1 MSNSEVGPLDR
12 FITTRVP
19 TLAGW
24 GDDSLWR
31 IRALGVVSRVYGI
44 IAIGLLIGALA
55 IGGGPPSLALSF
67 MSLPFLVGS
76 GVTASLQAW
85 FKRLAGATTAHP
97 ITLSPEA
104 KELVRTLMTHL
115 AGKSLRWRGTDHS
128 VIRIA
133 HGRRS
138 EDLLSPDAF
147 SLLES
152 AAHEANRIYGVLAGK
167 GSSANATL
175 ARLEPAISCAA
186 DETMAEMLDLA
197 ARSERYPEN
206 GAQFGAQGKRRID
219 ELKALAD
226 QVERLQATVDSAAT
240 DAPQVSHIQAVLK
253 ELHADAQAREELQ
266 QTVSTT
272 ETEAPQVTVAYR
284 RILRRE
290 WPSSVVRL
298 SKPAITEF
306 RTRDDNNGDRSG
318 CGGRSS
324 DARAPRPVAGTL
336 AR

>member
-1 MSNSEVGPLDR
+1 MSISEVGPLDR

-19 TLAGW
+19 ALAGW

-31 IRALGVVSRVYGI
+31 IRTLGIVSRVHGI

-76 GVTASLQAW
+76 GVTASLRAW
-85 FKRLAGATTAHP
+85 FKRLAGSAAAHP
-97 ITLSPEA
+97 ITLSPAA

-115 AGKSLRWRGTDHS
+115 AGTSLRWRGTDQS

-133 HGRRS
+133 HGQRS
-138 EDLLSPDAF
+138 EDLLSPDTF

-152 AAHEANRIYGVLAGK
+152 AAHEANRIYGALAGE

-175 ARLEPAISCAA
+175 VRLEAAIYCAA
-186 DETMAEMLDLA
+186 DETMAEMQEFA
-197 ARSERYPEN
+197 ARCERYPEN
-206 GAQFGAQGKRRID
+206 GAQVRAQGQRRIE

-226 QVERLQATVDSAAT
+226 QAERLQATVDSAAT
-240 DAPQVSHIQAVLK
+240 DAPQVSRIQAVLK

-266 QTVSTT
+266 PTVTT
-272 ETEAPQVTVAYR
+272 PETEAPQVT
-284 RILRRE
+284 
-290 WPSSVVRL
+290 
-298 SKPAITEF
+298 IT
-306 RTRDDNNGDRSG
+306 SG
-318 CGGRSS
+318 T
-324 DARAPRPVAGTL
+324 V
-336 AR
+336 